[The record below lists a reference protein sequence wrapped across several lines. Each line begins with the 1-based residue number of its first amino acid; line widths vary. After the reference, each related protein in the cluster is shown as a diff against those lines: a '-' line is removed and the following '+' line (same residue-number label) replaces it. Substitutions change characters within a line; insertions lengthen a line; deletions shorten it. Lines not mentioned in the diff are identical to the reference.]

1 MHKKRRGR
9 RWGRKARQGK
19 GKGTLTLSPH
29 LPNPRPLFPS
39 FQSLPLSTPAAQAIN
54 SPSSSLVYICWHVVG
69 TSWGKLIE
77 KQVNTLRGRIW
88 WEDCG
93 RIADGVLVS
102 PLHSQTNFVSETFFR
117 LDKNNWLLDARF
129 TFLNIILT
137 LYFRWLFLEFGSSQQ

>member
-9 RWGRKARQGK
+9 RWGREARQGK

-39 FQSLPLSTPAAQAIN
+39 FQSLPLSTPATQAIN
-54 SPSSSLVYICWHVVG
+54 SPSSSLVCICWHVVG

-77 KQVNTLRGRIW
+77 KQVNTSDLMGRV
-88 WEDCG
+88 
-93 RIADGVLVS
+93 ADGVLVS

-117 LDKNNWLLDARF
+117 LDKNNWLLDGRF

>member
-29 LPNPRPLFPS
+29 LPNPRRPLFPS
-39 FQSLPLSTPAAQAIN
+39 FQSLPLSTYAGYKQAFF
-54 SPSSSLVYICWHVVG
+54 LARLYMLARGWHV
-69 TSWGKLIE
+69 
-77 KQVNTLRGRIW
+77 LRQTDWETGRHIARA
-88 WEDCG
+88 DLMG
-93 RIADGVLVS
+93 RVADGVLVS

>member
-39 FQSLPLSTPAAQAIN
+39 FQSLPLSTPATQAIN

-77 KQVNTLRGRIW
+77 KQVNTSRGRIW

-93 RIADGVLVS
+93 WCPGLAS
-102 PLHSQTNFVSETFFR
+102 PFSDELCIWDIFSS
-117 LDKNNWLLDARF
+117 DKNNWLLDARF

>member
-9 RWGRKARQGK
+9 RWGREARQGK

-39 FQSLPLSTPAAQAIN
+39 FQSLPLSTPATQAIN
-54 SPSSSLVYICWHVVG
+54 SPSSSLVCICWHVVG

>member
-39 FQSLPLSTPAAQAIN
+39 FQSLPLSTPATQAIN

-77 KQVNTLRGRIW
+77 KQVNTSRGRIW
-88 WEDCG
+88 WG
-93 RIADGVLVS
+93 GLRMVS
-102 PLHSQTNFVSETFFR
+102 WSRLSILTAKCAFLISETNFVSETFFG
-117 LDKNNWLLDARF
+117 LDKNNWLLDVRF
-129 TFLNIILT
+129 TFLNVIRT
-137 LYFRWLFLEFGSSQQ
+137 LYFRWLFL

>member
-19 GKGTLTLSPH
+19 GKGTLTLSPN
-29 LPNPRPLFPS
+29 LPNPRPPFP
-39 FQSLPLSTPAAQAIN
+39 FLPSLPLLTPATQAIN
-54 SPSSSLVYICWHVVG
+54 RPSSSLVYICWHVAG
-69 TSWGKLIE
+69 TCWGKLIK
-77 KQVNTLRGRIW
+77 KQVDTSRADLMGRV
-88 WEDCG
+88 
-93 RIADGVLVS
+93 ADGVLVS

-117 LDKNNWLLDARF
+117 LDKNNWLLDVWF